1 MADQL
6 YLSLWYPNF
15 RLASLPAAL
24 EKVMEQFG
32 TVAGS
37 ARVKAAAAYPL
48 SWHEAPAYQ
57 RVYDWGRGDQDHAPD
72 AVDSEPREAIPAA
85 MELLHD
91 DFAYEFEVV
100 WELWTPEVGGGLNP
114 IWRKE
119 PRVVRIVGYG
129 PQFDDAA
136 YEQNGHIRVDFGPD
150 TPFLQEDVDLD
161 EEAAAHVKENVQLLV
176 DFTNAVQQH
185 AGIST
190 RLLWS
195 ESGESLAQKLIA
207 RLQSVN

>member
-15 RLASLPAAL
+15 RLAALPAAL
-24 EKVMEQFG
+24 DKVMEQFA

-37 ARVKAAAAYPL
+37 SRVRAVTAYPI
-48 SWHEAPAYQ
+48 SWNEPPVYQ
-57 RVYDWGRGDQDHAPD
+57 RVYDEEHEPD
-72 AVDSEPREAIPAA
+72 VALSEPRQAIAEATEI
-85 MELLHD
+85 LHD
-91 DFAYEFEVV
+91 DFAYEFELV
-100 WELWTPEVGGGLNP
+100 WELWAPEVGGGLNP
-114 IWRKE
+114 VWKKE

-129 PQFDDAA
+129 PEFDDGA
-136 YEQNGHIRVDFGPD
+136 YEQNGHIRIDFGPD
-150 TPFLQEDVDLD
+150 TPFLQEEVDLD
-161 EEAAAHVKENVQLLV
+161 AEAAIHVKQNVQMLV

-185 AGIST
+185 GGISS

>member
-15 RLASLPAAL
+15 RLIALPAAL
-24 EKVMEQFG
+24 EKVMELFG

-37 ARVKAAAAYPL
+37 SRVRAAFIYPI
-48 SWHEAPAYQ
+48 SWNETPVYQ
-57 RVYDWGRGDQDHAPD
+57 RVYDEEHEPD
-72 AVDSEPREAIPAA
+72 IEASQPRQAVSAA
-85 MELLHD
+85 TEMLHE
-91 DFAYEFEVV
+91 DFAYEFELV
-100 WELWTPEVGGGLNP
+100 WELWVPEGGGLDP
-114 IWRKE
+114 IWKKE
-119 PRVVRIVGYG
+119 PSVVRIIGYG
-129 PQFDDAA
+129 PQFDEGA
-136 YEQNGHIRVDFGPD
+136 YEQNGHIRIDFGPD
-150 TPFLQEDVDLD
+150 TPFLQEDVNLD
-161 EEAAAHVKENVQLLV
+161 EEAAAHVKQNVQMLV
-176 DFTNAVQQH
+176 DFTNAIQQH

>member
-15 RLASLPAAL
+15 RLTSLPAAL

-32 TVAGS
+32 AVAGS
-37 ARVKAAAAYPL
+37 SRVKAAAAYPL
-48 SWHEAPAYQ
+48 SWNETPAYQ
-57 RVYDWGRGDQDHAPD
+57 RVYDKEHEPD
-72 AVDSEPREAIPAA
+72 AVDSEPRLAIPAA
-85 MELLHD
+85 MEMLHD
-91 DFAYEFEVV
+91 DYAYEFELL

-114 IWRKE
+114 VWLKE
-119 PRVVRIVGYG
+119 SRVVRIVGFG
-129 PQFDDAA
+129 PEFDNAA

-150 TPFLQEDVDLD
+150 TPFLQEEVDLD
-161 EEAAAHVKENVQLLV
+161 DETAAYVKENVQLLV

-185 AGIST
+185 GGIST

-195 ESGESLAQKLIA
+195 ESGDSLAQKLIA

>member
-15 RLASLPAAL
+15 RLTALPDAL
-24 EKVMEQFG
+24 ERVKELFG

-37 ARVKAAAAYPL
+37 SRVKAAAVYPI
-48 SWHEAPAYQ
+48 SWNEAPVYQ
-57 RVYDWGRGDQDHAPD
+57 RVYDEEHEPD
-72 AVDSEPREAIPAA
+72 MEASQPRQAIPAA
-85 MELLHD
+85 MEMLHD
-91 DFAYEFEVV
+91 DFAYEFELEWEV
-100 WELWTPEVGGGLNP
+100 WAPESGGGLDP
-114 IWRKE
+114 VWKKE
-119 PRVVRIVGYG
+119 PAVVRVIGYG
-129 PQFDDAA
+129 PQFDEGA

-150 TPFLQEDVDLD
+150 TPFLQEDVELG
-161 EEAAAHVKENVQLLV
+161 EEGAERVKQNVQMLV

-185 AGIST
+185 GGIST

-195 ESGESLAQKLIA
+195 ESGETLAQKLIA

>member
-15 RLASLPAAL
+15 RLIALPAAL
-24 EKVMEQFG
+24 EKVMELFG

-37 ARVKAAAAYPL
+37 SRVKAAAIYPI
-48 SWHEAPAYQ
+48 SWNEPPIYQ
-57 RVYDWGRGDQDHAPD
+57 RVYDEEHEPD
-72 AVDSEPREAIPAA
+72 IEASQPRQAISAA
-85 MELLHD
+85 TEMLHD
-91 DFAYEFEVV
+91 DFAYEFEMA
-100 WELWTPEVGGGLNP
+100 WELWVPEGGGGLDP
-114 IWRKE
+114 IWKKE
-119 PRVVRIVGYG
+119 PSVVRIVGYG
-129 PQFDDAA
+129 PEFDEGA
-136 YEQNGHIRVDFGPD
+136 YEQNGHIRIDFGPD
-150 TPFLQEDVDLD
+150 TPFLQEDVNLD
-161 EEAAAHVKENVQLLV
+161 EEAAAHVKQNVQMLV
-176 DFTNAVQQH
+176 DFTNAIQQH